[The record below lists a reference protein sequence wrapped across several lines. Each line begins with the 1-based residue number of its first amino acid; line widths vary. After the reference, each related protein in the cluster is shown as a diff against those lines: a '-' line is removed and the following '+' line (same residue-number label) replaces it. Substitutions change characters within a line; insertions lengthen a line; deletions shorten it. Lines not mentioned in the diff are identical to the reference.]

1 MVRAHDSNTQPVL
14 IGLAFSNPEAYIN
27 LQSVI
32 SRGPEVLLLGSS
44 RVGWIR
50 STFFN
55 RNVNVYNAGISVQK
69 IGDFT
74 RFLDRIPADKTPKVM
89 IIGLDQRFF
98 NPNSDP
104 LTPDGIDS
112 LLTEQVPAMDVL
124 SNWSSVYEDYF
135 HGQIS
140 LEKLFRASGSR
151 IGLEAIM
158 KGSGFRND
166 GSYDAGPAIYGGSSS
181 QALAYITQGNW
192 VLSIAIRFRK
202 ERSRNSTIS

>member
-1 MVRAHDSNTQPVL
+1 MVRAHDSNTQPVP

-74 RFLDRIPADKTPKVM
+74 PFLDRIPADKTPKVM

-112 LLTEQVPAMDVL
+112 LLTEQVPAIDVL

-140 LEKLFRASGSR
+140 LEKLSVRV
-151 IGLEAIM
+151 
-158 KGSGFRND
+158 
-166 GSYDAGPAIYGGSSS
+166 
-181 QALAYITQGNW
+181 ALG
-192 VLSIAIRFRK
+192 
-202 ERSRNSTIS
+202 